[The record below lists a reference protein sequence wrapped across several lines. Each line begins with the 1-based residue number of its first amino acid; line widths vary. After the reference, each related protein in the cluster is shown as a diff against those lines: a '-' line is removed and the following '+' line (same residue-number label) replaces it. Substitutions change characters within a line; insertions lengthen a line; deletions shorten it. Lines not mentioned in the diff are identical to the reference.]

1 MNLIPLPNFSG
12 LGFNPFLKSRNSES
26 PCSSHSPSNSGNLR
40 LGHKLLRFS
49 NYNVHFNIND
59 YI

>member
-1 MNLIPLPNFSG
+1 M
-12 LGFNPFLKSRNSES
+12 SE
-26 PCSSHSPSNSGNLR
+26 NKDNKILN